1 MSASIAS
8 WPFNVFRWRV
18 LIAALFAIAI
28 AIAQSARS
36 INSGRPWRWLT
47 DADRVLREAFA
58 R

>member
-1 MSASIAS
+1 MFSGGACSQ
-8 WPFNVFRWRV
+8 PH
-18 LIAALFAIAI
+18 LFAIAIAI